1 MTTLEKSIKKQLKS
15 KIKQLEIIAY
25 DIPKLFDRA
34 SGNGRNY
41 RLYLRN
47 ELSLDALVI
56 IDDWFD
62 VFTEAIRYNEI
73 YKKGN
78 WLQWQSTN

>member
-1 MTTLEKSIKKQLKS
+1 MTTLENSIKKQLKS
-15 KIKQLEIIAY
+15 KIKQLEIIGY
-25 DIPKLFDRA
+25 DIPQLFDRA

-47 ELSLDALVI
+47 ELSLDTLI
-56 IDDWFD
+56 TIDDWFD
-62 VFTEAIRYNEI
+62 GFTEAIRYNES

-78 WLQWQSTN
+78 

>member
-1 MTTLEKSIKKQLKS
+1 MTTLENSIKKQLKS
-15 KIKQLEIIAY
+15 KIKQLEIIGY

-47 ELSLDALVI
+47 ELSLDTLI
-56 IDDWFD
+56 TIDDWFD
-62 VFTEAIRYNEI
+62 GFTEAIRYNEI

-78 WLQWQSTN
+78 WLQWQSMN